1 MNLNIKTLFKNT
13 FFLYILV
20 FSTYFFSFITVP
32 YQTRILGPDY
42 YGRVGFALAFMTYFR
57 MIIDFG
63 FLLSATEEVAKYR
76 EDKEELSRIVTAVS
90 IIKLILVL
98 VSFLLITSIIL
109 IFPRFREE
117 ALLYIITFFAVATS
131 AFLPD
136 YLYRGLENMKTI
148 TIRTVL
154 IQSFF
159 VLMIFLFLNEKEDYY
174 LIPLFTMIGNLVA
187 IIGIYAHAIKVIG
200 IRFKPVKRNYLWYTF
215 KRSSFFFYSRIA
227 TTIYTATNTFL
238 VGLVYPKGSSA
249 VGLYTSSEKLIS
261 TAKSG
266 FSPIADSLYPYM
278 VKNRDF
284 KLVKKI
290 LLIIIPPVLIGVI
303 IIGIYAES
311 FISLLLGEEFRQAGG
326 ILRILL
332 PIIVITPITYILGFP
347 VLTPMG
353 LSKHANMSIIYA
365 SIFHII
371 GMAFLLITDNFN
383 VYSTSYITVVS
394 EIIIMGYRA
403 IVIWRNR
410 ITFKKV

>member
-1 MNLNIKTLFKNT
+1 M
-13 FFLYILV
+13 
-20 FSTYFFSFITVP
+20 P

-76 EDKEELSRIVTAVS
+76 EDKEELSKIVTSVS
-90 IIKLILVL
+90 IVKLILVL
-98 VSFLLITSIIL
+98 ISFIIILSVIL

-117 ALLYIITFFAVATS
+117 YLLYVITFFAVATS

-154 IQSFF
+154 IQAFF
-159 VLMIFLFLNEKEDYY
+159 VIMIFLFLNEKKDYY

-200 IRFKPVKRNYLWYTF
+200 IRFKHVDRKYLWYTF

-238 VGLVYPKGSSA
+238 VGLVYPKGSSV
-249 VGLYTSSEKLIS
+249 VGLYTSSDKLIS

-278 VKNRDF
+278 VKNKDF
-284 KLVKKI
+284 KLIKKI
-290 LLIIIPPVLIGVI
+290 LLIIIPPVVVSVI
-303 IIGIYAES
+303 IVGIYAES
-311 FISLLLGEEFRQAGG
+311 FIALLLGEEFRQAGD

-353 LSKHANMSIIYA
+353 LSKYANLSIIYA
-365 SIFHII
+365 SIFHVV
-371 GMAFLLITDNFN
+371 GMAFLLITDTFN
-383 VYSTSYITVVS
+383 VYSISYITVIS
-394 EIIIMGYRA
+394 ELVIMGYRA

-410 ITFKKV
+410 TSFKKV